1 MKHSIDF
8 GPRLVAT
15 PTGLLRGVVLV
26 RPSPEIESAKP
37 LPGEPG
43 SIYPRALEQHA
54 VLASTLQYF
63 GVETIVIDARGPDP
77 LEPSAGDAAIAFEDG
92 AVMMRLSSLSR
103 RSEVDRMESEFAR
116 IDVPLA
122 GHIAAPGLLDGNDV
136 ILAGETAFVGVGS
149 RGNELGRQGFAGI
162 ARSHGFR
169 VVEVKLADDVPALR
183 AVASAISPTTIILG
197 TDKVEVA
204 AFAGFHTILLE
215 RGEAQAAGV
224 LVLDERHVLADIR
237 YRTALATMRRA
248 GIAVEA
254 IDLYEFGKLG
264 ITPSMLTL
272 VLRRE

>member
-15 PTGLLRGVVLV
+15 PTGRLRGVVLV

-43 SIYPRALEQHA
+43 SVYARALEQHA
-54 VLASTLQYF
+54 VLASTLEYF
-63 GVETIVIDARGPDP
+63 GVETIAITPRGPDP
-77 LEPSAGDAAIAFEDG
+77 FEPSAGDAAIAFEDG
-92 AVMMRLSSLSR
+92 AVMMRLSALSR
-103 RSEVDRMESEFAR
+103 RCEVDRMESEFAR

-136 ILAGETAFVGVGS
+136 VLAGATAFVGVGS
-149 RGNELGRQGFAGI
+149 RGNELGRRGFAGI

-169 VVEVKLADDVPALR
+169 VVEVKLADDAPALR
-183 AVASAISPTTIILG
+183 AVAGAVSPDTIVLG
-197 TDKVEVA
+197 TDKVDVA
-204 AFAGFHTILLE
+204 AFAGFRTILLE